1 MNLLIVNGYDKN
13 GWGKLAR
20 YGLQPI
26 CEFYRDQLKIIN
38 SKIKTTFIYPSMNLD
53 ENYDESFIKSFTGI
67 VWTGSSLNIYD
78 NTREIKNQISL
89 MKKLSK
95 LKVNMFGSCWGMQL
109 FTVANGGAVKKNPK
123 GREIGIAYNISI
135 NKYGA
140 HHPMYKDKPLIFDA
154 FASHIDHISQ
164 KPNRSHVL
172 SDNHYSIQSLISN
185 KFWGTQYHPEFNFK
199 YTGQILN
206 ARKNILLKEKL
217 FSKNQIQELI
227 KDFKRPNNK
236 SYSQSLLKDTLRH
249 KELKNWLSYLRKN

>member
-89 MKKLSK
+89 MKKLSQLPVK
-95 LKVNMFGSCWGMQL
+95 MFGSCWGMQL
-109 FTVANGGAVKKNPK
+109 YSVCNGGMVSKNIK
-123 GREIGIAYNISI
+123 GREIGIAYNITL
-135 NKYGA
+135 NNDGVK
-140 HHPMYKDKPLIFDA
+140 HPLYHKKPKIFDA
-154 FASHIDHISQ
+154 FASHLDHITTLPKKS
-164 KPNRSHVL
+164 KVL
-172 SDNHYSIQSLISN
+172 SDNHYSIQALSSSR
-185 KFWGTQYHPEFNFK
+185 FWGTQYHPEFNFK
-199 YTGQILN
+199 YTGQIMN
-206 ARKNILLKEKL
+206 ARKKILLNEKL
-217 FSKNQIQELI
+217 FSKNQIEQLI
-227 KDFKRPNNK
+227 KDFKKPK
-236 SYSQSLLKDTLRH
+236 PDSYSKSLYNFKLRTLELANWMKWLKT
-249 KELKNWLSYLRKN
+249 N